1 MMIVE
6 LRISSVKTLIHCN
19 HRSETLS
26 SGGIL
31 LVTTQLT
38 TNIQG
43 DLLIMTSR
51 KLEDN
56 FKRSLC
62 IIKLCHFC
70 FTYM

>member
-19 HRSETLS
+19 HRSEMLS
-26 SGGIL
+26 SGGML
-31 LVTTQLT
+31 LVTTQLQ
-38 TNIQG
+38 NVQG

-62 IIKLCHFC
+62 IIKLCIFC